1 MIPIQKVCV
10 VGAGNMGHQIAMQFA
25 RYGFSTTCMDTN
37 AEVLDNARIFAEQW
51 SKKQVAKSQMTQQ
64 QSHEMSGRLRF
75 TNDLTDAAKDAD
87 IVVEAVVEKL
97 AIKRSLFKQLDNICP
112 DHTILA
118 TNSSYIVSSKI
129 ADATKRPD
137 KVINLHFFNPALV
150 MKLVEIVKG
159 PHVSDETVDAIME
172 VAVQIN
178 KEPTLINKEIYGFV
192 VNRIFSAI
200 TQEACS
206 LLDRG
211 VASVEGI
218 DNAVRN
224 GLGHPIGPFQLLD
237 LTGIDL
243 EYTVLMEKYN
253 ETGSS
258 SDKPSPAI
266 VERYA
271 RNEYGKKTGKG
282 FYDYHK

>member
-1 MIPIQKVCV
+1 
-10 VGAGNMGHQIAMQFA
+10 MGHQIAMQFA
-25 RYGFSTTCMDTN
+25 RYGFSTTGMDTN
-37 AEVLDNARIFAEQW
+37 AEVLDNARAFAEKW
-51 SKKQVAKSQMTQQ
+51 SKKQVAKSRMTQQ
-64 QSHEMSGRLRF
+64 QSDEMTGRLRF
-75 TNDLTDAAKDAD
+75 TSDLTDAAKDAD
-87 IVVEAVVEKL
+87 LVVEAIVE
-97 AIKRSLFKQLDNICP
+97 
-112 DHTILA
+112 
-118 TNSSYIVSSKI
+118 
-129 ADATKRPD
+129 
-137 KVINLHFFNPALV
+137 
-150 MKLVEIVKG
+150 
-159 PHVSDETVDAIME
+159 
-172 VAVQIN
+172 

-206 LLDRG
+206 LLDQG
-211 VASVEGI
+211 VASIEGI

-243 EYTVLMEKYN
+243 EYTVLMEKYK

-271 RNEYGKKTGKG
+271 RDEYGKKTGKG